1 MTNTEERGI
10 MSTLFTKIINGELPG
25 RFVWKDPDVVA
36 FLSIGPITDGHT
48 LVVPRQEVDDW
59 TDIEPELLNKLNSVA
74 RVVGR
79 AQKRAFG
86 SERAGLMVAGF
97 EVPHLHVHVWPTNS
111 LADFDLSRAD
121 TDPKEAHLDDNAERL
136 RTALRE
142 DGHTDMV
149 PNQ

>member
-1 MTNTEERGI
+1 V
-10 MSTLFTKIINGELPG
+10 STLFTKIINGEIPG
-25 RFVWKDPDVVA
+25 RFIWKDPDVVA

-48 LVVPRQEVDDW
+48 LVVPRQEIDQW
-59 TDIEPELLNKLNSVA
+59 TDAEPDLMNKLTEVA
-74 RVVGR
+74 RVIGR

-111 LADFDLSRAD
+111 LADFDLTRAD
-121 TDPKEAHLDDNAERL
+121 SDPQASRLEENAEKL

-142 DGHTDMV
+142 DGHQDTV
-149 PNQ
+149 PGQ

>member
-1 MTNTEERGI
+1 

-136 RTALRE
+136 RAALRE

>member
-1 MTNTEERGI
+1 

-59 TDIEPELLNKLNSVA
+59 TDIEPELLNKLNAVA
-74 RVVGR
+74 RVIGR

-149 PNQ
+149 PKQ